1 MGDAEQVTLRA
12 KEGQEFSLRRE
23 VALKMKVLA
32 DMLEEDIERTAIPVD
47 VEGPVLANV
56 VTYYNWHA
64 DNEGAPDSDKKAY
77 DQAFLSNMKRAMLL
91 ETMIAA
97 NYLHATELLD
107 ATVVFFGRLISN
119 KDPDGIRE
127 VLGIQTPFQ
136 PGEIEAAIAQNRWTF
151 KVDTPPAQAN

>member
-1 MGDAEQVTLRA
+1 MTLRA

-77 DQAFLSNMKRAMLL
+77 DQVRHRVALGAFCGPGQRAAPNAATSPCPQAFLSNMKRAMLL

-119 KDPDGIRE
+119 KDPDG
-127 VLGIQTPFQ
+127 
-136 PGEIEAAIAQNRWTF
+136 
-151 KVDTPPAQAN
+151 